1 MQIKITTFQQLSS
14 LQEGD
19 VLQKFPA
26 NGKPEHRF
34 DKTRTEDIVTYEIKT
49 INRISQ
55 TLHLSVNENS
65 EIFSWPGDLRSV
77 NIKTASIL
85 TDNTWWISN

>member
-1 MQIKITTFQQLSS
+1 MLVKITTFQQINS

-26 NGKPEHRF
+26 SGRPEHKF

-55 TLHLSVNENS
+55 TIHLAVNENS
-65 EIFSWPGDLRSV
+65 ELFSWPMSKRPV
-77 NIKTASIL
+77 Y
-85 TDNTWWISN
+85 

>member
-1 MQIKITTFQQLSS
+1 MPIKITTFQQINS

-26 NGKPEHRF
+26 NGEPEHKF

-55 TLHLSVNENS
+55 TIHLAVNENS
-65 EIFSWPGDLRSV
+65 ELFSWPGDLRSINV
-77 NIKTASIL
+77 KTASIL
-85 TDNTWWISN
+85 TENTWWISN